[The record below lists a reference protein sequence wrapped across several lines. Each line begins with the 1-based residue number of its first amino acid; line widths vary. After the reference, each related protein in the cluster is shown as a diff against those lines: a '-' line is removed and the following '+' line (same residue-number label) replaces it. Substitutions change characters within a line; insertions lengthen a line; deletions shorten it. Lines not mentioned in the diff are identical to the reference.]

1 MRTPRADA
9 RLARGAALVAVVLAV
24 AGVFLVAGWWSSRP
38 AAGFGAPLPTLPAA
52 SPVPTLVTN
61 PGTNPVPTGQ
71 ASVGRRD
78 AAPSPP
84 APTPVPVRLEIPDL
98 GVDAHVV
105 PVGVDADGA
114 LAVPEDPQQVGWYR
128 WGSVPGEA
136 GATVLAGHVDTHEDG
151 AGALVDLASLG
162 AGTTVRVTSSDGG
175 VAQFQVASRHAYLK
189 ADLPAEEVF
198 ARTGD
203 PRLELITCGGDFD
216 RTTRS
221 YAENVVVTAL

>member
-24 AGVFLVAGWWSSRP
+24 AGVLLVAGWWSSRP
-38 AAGFGAPLPTLPAA
+38 AAGFGAPLPAVPAA
-52 SPVPTLVTN
+52 SPVPVPTPVTS
-61 PGTNPVPTGQ
+61 PVPTGP
-71 ASVGRRD
+71 AAVGRRD
-78 AAPSPP
+78 AAPSAP

-98 GVDAHVV
+98 GVDAPVV

-136 GATVLAGHVDTHEDG
+136 GATVLAGHVDTHADG
-151 AGALVDLASLG
+151 PGALIDLASLE

-175 VAQFQVASRHAYLK
+175 VAEFRVASRHSYLK

-216 RTTRS
+216 RSTRS